1 MNKFNSKQR
10 KSMGDNWEPGRLETC
25 WRPSCQTGCS
35 KVMSWSW
42 KGVRVWEPRAALGP
56 PGVPSSH
63 SHTLAVVWAQ
73 GEGPHQDLA
82 QPDR

>member
-1 MNKFNSKQR
+1 MAT
-10 KSMGDNWEPGRLETC
+10 LAL
-25 WRPSCQTGCS
+25 
-35 KVMSWSW
+35 
-42 KGVRVWEPRAALGP
+42 RVWEPRAALGP

>member
-1 MNKFNSKQR
+1 
-10 KSMGDNWEPGRLETC
+10 MGSLRVAPSSSSAQGRARGWAVATLAL
-25 WRPSCQTGCS
+25 
-35 KVMSWSW
+35 
-42 KGVRVWEPRAALGP
+42 RVWEPRAALGP